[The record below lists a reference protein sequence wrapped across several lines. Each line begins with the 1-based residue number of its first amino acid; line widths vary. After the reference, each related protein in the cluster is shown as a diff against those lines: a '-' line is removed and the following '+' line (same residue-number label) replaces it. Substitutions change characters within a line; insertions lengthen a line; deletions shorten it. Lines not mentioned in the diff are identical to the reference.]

1 MGPDVKFLDT
11 RLRMI
16 KDERYAYE
24 DKYII
29 APSIYS
35 KDTDTH
41 QYLSPK
47 SCNPVHITKNIPTTV
62 AYRCR
67 ANCSDKI
74 KNDVMFKEAL
84 IEYEAYLI
92 KSGYDEENVD
102 KKLTNFAMRYK
113 RKDILENKIKMKR
126 KSPMKKYRFVTN
138 FEPTFPDIKT
148 GLKKF
153 KHIIEDNE
161 ELKKIFP
168 HGIKHFQISEKRGSK
183 NIKEILAPY
192 NACFSNEDQPQN
204 EKEHI
209 DEINGS
215 HPCNKRVCIATS

>member
-1 MGPDVKFLDT
+1 MNDNICKDRIKFKIEEMGPDVKFLDT

-16 KDERYAYE
+16 KDERYVDE

-29 APSIYS
+29 APSMYS

-47 SCNPVHITKNIPTTV
+47 SCHPVHITKNIPTAV

-67 ANCSDKI
+67 ANCSDKM

-84 IEYEAYLI
+84 IEYKAYLI
-92 KSGYDEENVD
+92 KSGYDEKNVD
-102 KKLTNFAMRYK
+102 KKLINFAVRYK
-113 RKDILENKIKMKR
+113 RKDILENKIKKKR

-148 GLKKF
+148 GF
-153 KHIIEDNE
+153 
-161 ELKKIFP
+161 KKI
-168 HGIKHFQISEKRGSK
+168 
-183 NIKEILAPY
+183 
-192 NACFSNEDQPQN
+192 
-204 EKEHI
+204 
-209 DEINGS
+209 
-215 HPCNKRVCIATS
+215 